1 MILFDAHSGV
11 STTYMQS
18 TDFGCKI
25 EPHGFDKVING
36 SEAEVNVILTSILL
50 SKPQTF
56 NDLWFSKTIS
66 KSMNFNVFQLF

>member
-1 MILFDAHSGV
+1 MESVIRFDAHNGV

-36 SEAEVNVILTSILL
+36 SEAEVKCNSDFYSFIKTS
-50 SKPQTF
+50 
-56 NDLWFSKTIS
+56 
-66 KSMNFNVFQLF
+66 NF